1 VRLLAALPI
10 VLAGCALNADVAVTD
25 TAAPRA
31 GIVECAAPPPVIRT
45 GFRHTGSRVF
55 ASLGDPVHRGIDL
68 IAVDGD
74 EHQTLG
80 GKLAYSAA
88 DKDIEDEDVEVH
100 ACLDQGWQRLGRP
113 RTDRDGRFELM
124 LTGAQRLPAGMR
136 DRIAVVP
143 GDGTS
148 VRFLA
153 YVAAP
158 TTRAIVSDVDGTLSE
173 SEDAVLNTVVFGDD
187 IAHQP
192 DAPDALAA
200 ARRPIIYV
208 TARGDQFTEVT
219 RLWLR
224 VHGFPR
230 GPLRL
235 ARASITAPGAKTVAF
250 KTRTLRELAIP
261 VVAAV
266 GNRASDVEAYTR
278 AGLPPDRIFIKLP
291 EFTKELRDD
300 LMAKRAV
307 GFERYRTL
315 ATLLP

>member
-1 VRLLAALPI
+1 MRQLAALPI
-10 VLAGCALNADVAVTD
+10 VLAGCALNADVGAT
-25 TAAPRA
+25 TASVSHA
-31 GIVECAAPPPVIRT
+31 GVVECPAAPPVTRT
-45 GFRHTGSRVF
+45 RFRHTGSRMF

-74 EHQTLG
+74 ERQTLG
-80 GKLAYSAA
+80 GKLAYTAA

-100 ACLDQGWQRLGRP
+100 ACVGHAWQRLGGA
-113 RTDRDGRFELM
+113 RTDRDGRFTLV
-124 LTGAQRLPAGMR
+124 LTGADRLPAGMR
-136 DRIAVVP
+136 DLIAVVP

-173 SEDAVLNTVVFGDD
+173 SEEAVLNTVVFGDD

-192 DAPDALAA
+192 DAPAALAA
-200 ARRPIIYV
+200 ANRPIIYL

-224 VHGFPR
+224 IHGFPR

-235 ARASITAPGAKTVAF
+235 ARAAITQPGDKTVAF
-250 KTRTLRELAIP
+250 KERAMRELAIP
-261 VVAAV
+261 LVAAV

-278 AGLPPDRIFIKLP
+278 AGVPPDRIFIKLP
-291 EFTKELRDD
+291 EFTNELRND
-300 LMAKRAV
+300 LTAKRAV